1 MSRKLKI
8 RYAGALL
15 AFLFLGKKKKTLE
28 QKMVK
33 NVNLLAKK
41 GLCDNDIVFII
52 NIWCLWEFPKETE

>member
-15 AFLFLGKKKKTLE
+15 AFLFWEQKKKTLE

-33 NVNLLAKK
+33 NVDLLAKM

-52 NIWCLWEFPKETE
+52 NIW